1 MIPWSHTAKQ
11 GATMKVFLLL
21 IFAAL
26 MLPACASSYGKKCVQ
41 WRAKGSHYE
50 LKIGAVDRVD
60 TYRCT
65 AFSEVP

>member
-1 MIPWSHTAKQ
+1 
-11 GATMKVFLLL
+11 MKVFLLL

-50 LKIGAVDRVD
+50 LHIGSVRRVD
-60 TYRCT
+60 TFSCT
-65 AFSEVP
+65 AFSEAP